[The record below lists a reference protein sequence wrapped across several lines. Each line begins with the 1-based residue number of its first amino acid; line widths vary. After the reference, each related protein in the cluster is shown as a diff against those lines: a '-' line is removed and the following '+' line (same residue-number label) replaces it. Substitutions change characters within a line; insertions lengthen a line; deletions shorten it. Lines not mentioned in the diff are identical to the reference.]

1 MSRPTDRRIER
12 NTTVLGDV
20 RAVLPTLPTDSVD
33 AVATSPP
40 YFRLRDYATDTQ
52 MGLESTVE
60 EWVRELRDISR
71 EIGRVLAPHGTYW
84 LNLGDAYSTHSREGA
99 PRKSLLGAPERL
111 LLALIDDGWIVRNK
125 IVWAKP
131 NPIPTSVTD
140 RLACT
145 YEVIYLLTRSPRYYF
160 DLHAIREPHKSRPK
174 TKGSTS
180 RRPEGRDDQTRPAWL
195 GPNADG
201 DQGLASLKRRGLAGH
216 PLGKNPG
223 DVWTMATSRYQGAH
237 FATYPASLIERI
249 LRAGCPEKRCVQCRR
264 PWTRPL
270 QRRGDSVTRLPI
282 RPSCDCDAESEP
294 GLVLDPFMGA
304 GTTALA
310 AERQGKDWLGIE
322 LNPDYIRLADQRLID
337 ERNKTPKG
345 GDHE

>member
-1 MSRPTDRRIER
+1 MSRPTDTQIER
-12 NTTVLGDV
+12 NTTMLGDV
-20 RAVLPTLPTDSVD
+20 RAVLPTLPTGSVD
-33 AVATSPP
+33 TVVTSPP

-71 EIGRVLAPHGTYW
+71 EIGRVIAPHGTYW

-99 PRKSLLGAPERL
+99 PRKSLLGAPEHL

-131 NPIPTSVTD
+131 NPIPSSVTD

-160 DLHAIREPHKSRPK
+160 DLHAIREPHKSRPE

-180 RRPEGRDDQTRPAWL
+180 QRPGGRDDQTRPAWL

-216 PLGKNPG
+216 PWARIREMSGGWPPAVTKGPLRDLPRIAHRAHPTSRLSRETLRPVSSSL
-223 DVWTMATSRYQGAH
+223 DTATS
-237 FATYPASLIERI
+237 ATGRLCNPSAYPTVLR
-249 LRAGCPEKRCVQCRR
+249 LRRRVRAGASARS
-264 PWTRPL
+264 L
-270 QRRGDSVTRLPI
+270 L
-282 RPSCDCDAESEP
+282 
-294 GLVLDPFMGA
+294 GA

-322 LNPDYIRLADQRLID
+322 LNPDYIRLADQRLTD
-337 ERNKTPKG
+337 ERNTTPKG

>member
-1 MSRPTDRRIER
+1 MNRPTGQQLVR
-12 NTTVLGDV
+12 NTTLTGDV
-20 RAVLPTLPTDSVD
+20 RTVLPSLPADSIDTV
-33 AVATSPP
+33 VTSPP
-40 YFRLRDYATDTQ
+40 YFRLRDYASNTQ
-52 MGLESTVE
+52 IGLESTVE
-60 EWVRELRDISR
+60 DWVGELRDTSR

-84 LNLGDAYSTHSREGA
+84 LNLGDAYSTHGREGT

-111 LLALIDDGWIVRNK
+111 LLALIEDGWIVRNK

-131 NPIPTSVTD
+131 NPIPSSVTD

-145 YEVIYLLTRSPRYYF
+145 YEVIYLLTRSPRYFF
-160 DLHAIREPHKSRPK
+160 DLHAIRQPHRSSARA
-174 TKGSTS
+174 TS
-180 RRPEGRDDQTRPAWL
+180 PGLRRPSGRDDQTRPAWL

-201 DQGLASLKRRGLAGH
+201 DQGLARLKRRGLPGH

-223 DVWTMATSRYQGAH
+223 DVWTMATSRYHGAH
-237 FATYPASLIERI
+237 FATYPVTLIERI
-249 LRAGCPEKRCVQCRR
+249 LRAGCPEKRCTRCRR

-270 QRRGDSVTRLPI
+270 KRRGNHATRLNV
-282 RPSCDCDAESEP
+282 RPSCDCDAVSEP

-322 LNPDYIRLADQRLID
+322 LNSDYVSLAEQRLAD
-337 ERNKTPKG
+337 ERNNKPKG